1 MTFNEFK
8 ELCAEHIENASY
20 IQPRSKK
27 LIIRTLQGER
37 KRVENDIF
45 HNYCTDLACK
55 LLFSGNITD
64 KEYTL
69 FYSCLNLYF

>member
-1 MTFNEFK
+1 MTFKEFK
-8 ELCAEHIENASY
+8 ELCVEHIEKAPY

-55 LLFSGNITD
+55 LLFSGDITD
-64 KEYTL
+64 KEYAL
-69 FYSCLNLYF
+69 FYNCLNLYF